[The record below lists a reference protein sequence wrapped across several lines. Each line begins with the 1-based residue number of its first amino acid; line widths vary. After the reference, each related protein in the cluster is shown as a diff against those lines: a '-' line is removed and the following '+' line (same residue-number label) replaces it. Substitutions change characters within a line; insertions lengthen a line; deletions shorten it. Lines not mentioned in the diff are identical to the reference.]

1 MPDILDGAG
10 LVSIV
15 TETFPPEINGVA
27 HTLSQLSRG
36 LSCLGNRIQLVRP
49 RQAKERKP
57 TQDDFETL
65 YAPGLPIPGYK
76 ELRFG
81 LPIKKRLLKAWM
93 QERPDVIYIATEG
106 PLGISAL
113 NAARKLHIPVASG
126 FHTRFDYYTRHYG
139 VGWLESMTRAYLR
152 RFHNRCRLTL
162 VPTREL
168 QNKLE
173 DQGFENTAL
182 VARGVDTQ
190 LFSPE
195 RRDEGL
201 RRDWGLMPHDIALI
215 YVGRLAPEKN
225 LKLAVES
232 WQAVRHH
239 SPSARLILVG
249 DGPMRGALQK
259 DFPDIIF
266 CGMHRGESLARHYAS
281 GDLFLF
287 PSLSETFGNVVIEAM
302 ASGLPVIGYR
312 EAAVKEYIR
321 HGENGLAIDRKD
333 RDAYIQATVE
343 LSQNHS
349 RLVAM
354 GQLARKDSQSIDW
367 INIHTRFAML
377 LNDIQEDKSHEP
389 SPAYE

>member
-1 MPDILDGAG
+1 
-10 LVSIV
+10 
-15 TETFPPEINGVA
+15 
-27 HTLSQLSRG
+27 
-36 LSCLGNRIQLVRP
+36 
-49 RQAKERKP
+49 
-57 TQDDFETL
+57 
-65 YAPGLPIPGYK
+65 
-76 ELRFG
+76 
-81 LPIKKRLLKAWM
+81 
-93 QERPDVIYIATEG
+93 
-106 PLGISAL
+106 
-113 NAARKLHIPVASG
+113 
-126 FHTRFDYYTRHYG
+126 
-139 VGWLESMTRAYLR
+139 
-152 RFHNRCRLTL
+152 
-162 VPTREL
+162 
-168 QNKLE
+168 
-173 DQGFENTAL
+173 
-182 VARGVDTQ
+182 VDTQ

-225 LKLAVES
+225 LKLAVDT
-232 WQAVRHH
+232 WQEVLHH

-249 DGPMRGALQK
+249 DGPMRGTLQK
-259 DFPDIIF
+259 DYPDIIF

-333 RDAYIQATVE
+333 RDAYIQATIE
-343 LSQNHS
+343 LSRNHE

-354 GQLARKDSQSIDW
+354 GQQAREDSQSIDW